1 MQFSSRILLSALM
14 LATIA
19 GCAGPK
25 PVAYQT
31 EKFDSTEIYAR
42 RFTVSSEI
50 ACEAV
55 RRTLLSQGYVISAY
69 TTTQI
74 DARKSFQ
81 PENDVH
87 VQIAFRVVCT
97 TDNADG
103 NLTSVFANALEDRY
117 ALKKINNS
125 ASVGVGALGS
135 LSLPFS
141 SSDDSLVKVAST
153 TIASEKFYSRF
164 FQLVERYLTNEAAP
178 APEALEM
185 PDEHLRPPFK
195 TRAVPIPAVPQQ

>member
-1 MQFSSRILLSALM
+1 MQFSSRILLSALT
-14 LATIA
+14 LAAIT

-25 PVAYQT
+25 PVVYQT

-42 RFTVSSEI
+42 RFTVSSDA

-55 RRTLLSQGYVISAY
+55 RRTLLSQGYVISSSSA
-69 TTTQI
+69 TQI
-74 DARKSFQ
+74 DGRKSFQ

-87 VQIAFRVVCT
+87 VQIAFRIVCT
-97 TDNADG
+97 TDSADG

-117 ALKKINNS
+117 ALKKVNNS
-125 ASVGVGALGS
+125 ASLGVGALGS

-153 TIASEKFYSRF
+153 TIASEKFYARF

-178 APEALEM
+178 TPESLEI
-185 PDEHLRPPFK
+185 PDGHLRPPFK
-195 TRAVPIPAVPQQ
+195 SRAVAIPAQ